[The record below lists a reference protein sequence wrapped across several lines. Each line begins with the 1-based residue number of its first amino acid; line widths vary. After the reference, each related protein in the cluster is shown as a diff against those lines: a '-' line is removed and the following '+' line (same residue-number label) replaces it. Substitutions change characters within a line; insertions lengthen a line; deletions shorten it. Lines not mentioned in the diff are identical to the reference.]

1 MICVFVC
8 VCVLFSVSLCNW
20 PVKTIPWKDVKYT
33 YEVWL
38 ERNETGPAIRNTE
51 DLGTIEARGVYLQ
64 PFVIMRATCR
74 LASTI
79 CLFST
84 VLLEIKF

>member
-1 MICVFVC
+1 MSQYIA
-8 VCVLFSVSLCNW
+8 
-20 PVKTIPWKDVKYT
+20 

-38 ERNETGPAIRNTE
+38 ERNETGLAIRNTE
-51 DLGTIEARGVYLQ
+51 DLGTNEARGVYLQ

-79 CLFST
+79 GLFT
-84 VLLEIKF
+84 TALFEIRF